1 MNTLTL
7 IIDPEKTFTGI
18 MKGHNYA
25 VDVDVYSDTLP
36 TEVKA
41 ELKKLCPIYRHE
53 LTESMAWELILEIVR
68 LLSPHIDLQV
78 KVSDLRKSIC

>member
-36 TEVKA
+36 TEVK
-41 ELKKLCPIYRHE
+41 EDLKKLCPIYRHE
-53 LTESMAWELILEIVR
+53 LTKSEAWQLMWGLIR
-68 LLSPHIDLQV
+68 MLSPHIDLLI
-78 KVSDLRKSIC
+78 KVSDLRKPIS

>member
-25 VDVDVYSDTLP
+25 VDVDVYSDVLP
-36 TEVKA
+36 MEVKA
-41 ELKKLCPIYRHE
+41 ELTSLCPIYRHE
-53 LTESMAWELILEIVR
+53 LTESEAWQLMWELIR
-68 LLSPHIDLQV
+68 MLSPHIDLLV
-78 KVSDLRKSIC
+78 KVTDLTKPIR